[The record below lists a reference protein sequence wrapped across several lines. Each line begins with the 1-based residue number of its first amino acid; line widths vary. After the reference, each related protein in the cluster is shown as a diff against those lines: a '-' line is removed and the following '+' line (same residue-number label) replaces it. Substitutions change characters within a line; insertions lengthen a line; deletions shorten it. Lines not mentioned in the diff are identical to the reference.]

1 MSLIFKNM
9 PHKRIGHKV
18 RAAVVRL
25 GAKAGKP
32 LKRLGAKAITAA
44 AQAAAE
50 SVNSNINTYEAE
62 E

>member
-1 MSLIFKNM
+1 M

-18 RAAVVRL
+18 RAAAVRL
-25 GAKAGKP
+25 GAKAGNP
-32 LKRLGAKAITAA
+32 LKRFGAKAIAAA

-50 SVNSNINTYEAE
+50 SVNSNLNTYNPE

>member
-1 MSLIFKNM
+1 M

-18 RAAVVRL
+18 RAAAVCL

-32 LKRLGAKAITAA
+32 LKKLGAKAITAA
-44 AQAAAE
+44 VQAAAE
-50 SVNSNINTYEAE
+50 SVNSNINTYGPE

>member
-1 MSLIFKNM
+1 M

-18 RAAVVRL
+18 RAAAVRL

-32 LKRLGAKAITAA
+32 LKRLGAKPLK
-44 AQAAAE
+44 
-50 SVNSNINTYEAE
+50 SVNSNLNTYDPE

>member
-18 RAAVVRL
+18 RAAVVWL

>member
-1 MSLIFKNM
+1 M

-18 RAAVVRL
+18 RTAAICL

-32 LKRLGAKAITAA
+32 FKNLGAKAITAA
-44 AQAAAE
+44 VQAAAE
-50 SVNSNINTYEAE
+50 SVNSNITTYDPE

>member
-1 MSLIFKNM
+1 M

-18 RAAVVRL
+18 CAAAVRL
-25 GAKAGKP
+25 GAKTGKP

-50 SVNSNINTYEAE
+50 SVNSNLNTYDPE

>member
-1 MSLIFKNM
+1 M
-9 PHKRIGHKV
+9 PLKRVGDKV
-18 RAAVVRL
+18 RAAAVRL

>member
-1 MSLIFKNM
+1 M

-18 RAAVVRL
+18 RSAAIRL

-32 LKRLGAKAITAA
+32 LKKLGATAITAA

-50 SVNSNINTYEAE
+50 SVNSNLNTYDPE

>member
-1 MSLIFKNM
+1 M

-18 RAAVVRL
+18 HAAAIRL

-32 LKRLGAKAITAA
+32 LKKLGAKAITAA